1 MGNLY
6 DSRTDGNF
14 WEEDFERHC
23 KQQEKKVKLD
33 KLKIMN
39 RFSNRK
45 KWSAPSEAKCLP

>member
-14 WEEDFERHC
+14 GRKILKDIASSR
-23 KQQEKKVKLD
+23 KKVMLD

-45 KWSAPSEAKCLP
+45 KWPAPSEAKCLP